1 MRVLDLAYLLCLCAT
16 TMLIKN
22 YPQAMLYFADD
33 DDAGGADGD
42 VGTRLVAHYLPYAT
56 LACIVPMLEEDV
68 RSAVG
73 WWLTERVAAKQADES
88 FRARSWSDILLLL
101 RWCSSNQMLMRVIG
115 WLCAILV
122 VLQLHSFRAASKRE
136 PNEPWWDAATHDQ
149 PAEQLTSLLVP
160 LAIGLLL
167 HTSAFF
173 QALLSPLERLGVL
186 YTVCFKMLGKDVSNW
201 LVLFAIFILN
211 YGVVMY
217 VCYPPNFSDS
227 MLATADPVP
236 NFEKFWPAFW
246 SLIEA
251 GLIGE
256 RIALDIA
263 AWNGF
268 DTSSAKA
275 VWKNLAFLAFLL
287 SVIMY
292 YIMALVLL
300 LNLLIAMMGETYAN
314 TMRNATLEWR
324 VAYARQVLRL
334 ELQIYTL
341 QRWGWLNLNCGERQI
356 DSQSGTMK
364 WVFKYQ
370 IIESNAEGGGKRG
383 KNRTSMFDSS
393 IEVDA
398 ELHENDDDGPGGGD
412 AQTIA
417 IVSPRGPTEG
427 PTPAG
432 STSSGVD
439 IVDDVSRRGAAEA
452 DHISEA
458 IIGNP

>member
-1 MRVLDLAYLLCLCAT
+1 
-16 TMLIKN
+16 
-22 YPQAMLYFADD
+22 
-33 DDAGGADGD
+33 
-42 VGTRLVAHYLPYAT
+42 
-56 LACIVPMLEEDV
+56 
-68 RSAVG
+68 
-73 WWLTERVAAKQADES
+73 
-88 FRARSWSDILLLL
+88 
-101 RWCSSNQMLMRVIG
+101 
-115 WLCAILV
+115 
-122 VLQLHSFRAASKRE
+122 
-136 PNEPWWDAATHDQ
+136 
-149 PAEQLTSLLVP
+149 
-160 LAIGLLL
+160 
-167 HTSAFF
+167 
-173 QALLSPLERLGVL
+173 
-186 YTVCFKMLGKDVSNW
+186 
-201 LVLFAIFILN
+201 
-211 YGVVMY
+211 
-217 VCYPPNFSDS
+217 
-227 MLATADPVP
+227 
-236 NFEKFWPAFW
+236 
-246 SLIEA
+246 
-251 GLIGE
+251 
-256 RIALDIA
+256 
-263 AWNGF
+263 
-268 DTSSAKA
+268 
-275 VWKNLAFLAFLL
+275 
-287 SVIMY
+287 MY

-300 LNLLIAMMGETYAN
+300 LNLLIAMMGETYAK

-452 DHISEA
+452 DHISISEA
-458 IIGNP
+458 IIGSP